1 MRRENPQDFLSLTLN
16 EQYSKRIKS
25 VSADCSAK
33 MRARLRAK
41 AIAESRFSF
50 TFCAIPNKERKM
62 KRKLIAFLLTLCLLL
77 AAFPLQAAAAEQ
89 ITLTLTPGD
98 HVQSI
103 SPTTL
108 KVAKGTPFAYLTNI
122 IKVKYEAG
130 YTWEKYYL
138 ANDPMKKPLNPV
150 QTRLDSDT
158 EIVYQGK
165 EAEISRLQ
173 LQKASNLESEVSPG
187 VYKSYIRKDGKEYI
201 QPILYEQGSP
211 DEHHFAADQFDW
223 EIVNTPGNNPTDS
236 NTKLS
241 VQAGKKYA
249 ELTIGAAETVNSITV
264 KAKPKQAKYSA
275 IPAAQLEFVI
285 HEKANFRGNQAEC
298 NLKFRDGTSIAAGES
313 NHLVFTAYNEQTGK
327 DEEISPAEWTHNG
340 FLNAFSGSNSINELG
355 EIFIAEDE
363 LTEGFVITVKY
374 NKKNQVQK
382 TARMAVTPKDYQFQV
397 VPENIEVLRG
407 ETKALSG
414 KVIFTETGK
423 EVSVQGGSI
432 AWTVKN
438 STKSTIN
445 SSGVFTYAADEPLH
459 EIEVE
464 ANLKIRLNDPRSKIT
479 FKIKEKPTLTG
490 IVLKPEAGAQP
501 KLKPGES
508 LQLKVYGQY
517 NFGGEKEL
525 PASDV
530 AFALLAVPGSVAADK
545 TKTADGTVLDDSG
558 KLTAAQDEFKDK
570 LTAKASYQG
579 KSHEIEVEIER
590 NSYTLKLKPEN
601 QALAKGSSKT
611 FTAYVEDD
619 ATKAKVD
626 LKPADL
632 TWSIVETATD
642 SSVADGVFQYGA
654 NESVSP
660 LTVKAELKYAPKTAT
675 ATVMEYIGPKLVL
688 KTDLAAP
695 VQMKPGQTT
704 VIKAY
709 RKQGGIE
716 TPIRADEV
724 TFSLVSAG
732 TSIDT
737 KIDESGRL
745 SIANDEF
752 KDMIKVKAVYKADSE
767 NMDELPISIHR
778 TPYTLQ
784 LKPKNSTVN
793 KGESKQFTAYV
804 IDNATHEEVALKP
817 TDLTW
822 KAFVG
827 TEAATQS
834 AITAV
839 GVFTCGAAETAS
851 EVAIKATLKYDLSKM
866 DDAVV
871 KVGAGS
877 SNPLAGYDN
886 GSSNTGS
893 PAAPAPQQPKK
904 SEDNKPQDK
913 KMDKSSE
920 IIGQFQD
927 IAGHWAQKAIVSAIE
942 KGIFKGVTE
951 NSFAPERQMSRAE
964 FITVLG
970 RMSEQATMLREVP
983 FKDVDANAYYAQHVA
998 WGAALGLMKG
1008 FEDGTFRPEA
1018 KITREQAAVIFAN
1031 YLKDKKLPEM
1041 AMTTFADEESI
1052 SSWAKAAVKKAAALG
1067 LLKGKDGG
1075 KFAPKDLLTRAEMA
1089 QILDNL
1095 SQMLEK

>member
-1 MRRENPQDFLSLTLN
+1 
-16 EQYSKRIKS
+16 
-25 VSADCSAK
+25 
-33 MRARLRAK
+33 
-41 AIAESRFSF
+41 
-50 TFCAIPNKERKM
+50 M
-62 KRKLIAFLLTLCLLL
+62 KRKLTAFFLTLCLILT
-77 AAFPLQAAAAEQ
+77 AFPLPAAAAEKIEIELEPGEHVWNVVPSR
-89 ITLTLTPGD
+89 ITVD
-98 HVQSI
+98 
-103 SPTTL
+103 
-108 KVAKGTPFAYLTNI
+108 KGTDLATIETKFEI
-122 IKVKYEAG
+122 EYEPG
-130 YTWEKYYL
+130 YKRDKYYDADDASKTAIRML
-138 ANDPMKKPLNPV
+138 TRFHENKKLKISGKKADMQLVQLKPV
-150 QTRLDSDT
+150 T
-158 EIVYQGK
+158 ENEYVYQG
-165 EAEISRLQ
+165 
-173 LQKASNLESEVSPG
+173 
-187 VYKSYIRKDGKEYI
+187 GKEYL
-201 QPILYEQGSP
+201 QAILIDEENK
-211 DEHHFAADQFDW
+211 EHHLSTDKFTWELIGASGSTTLMDAGHGKYKMLTVASNEPATEIRVKVTYKEKTSIENTIQLDVKSAPVFNPNTEEIKIKDASAADPK
-223 EIVNTPGNNPTDS
+223 IPL
-236 NTKLS
+236 K
-241 VQAGKKYA
+241 AGKGEVIELSAYNANGSLVEKISPADLTMTIRGNTSTGTYINDVTGYLYIAGDELA
-249 ELTIGAAETVNSITV
+249 ENITVNMKYQTTIDKDQQFPIAAAAHELIIRPDRPTAVKGGTVQLSGLVQFTGLGGEMPLEADKMEWSVINSTESTITPAGLFTYGLNEPAGKEVEV
-264 KAKPKQAKYSA
+264 KAKIKARPTT
-275 IPAAQLEFVI
+275 
-285 HEKANFRGNQAEC
+285 EK
-298 NLKFRDGTSIAAGES
+298 I
-313 NHLVFTAYNEQTGK
+313 
-327 DEEISPAEWTHNG
+327 I
-340 FLNAFSGSNSINELG
+340 
-355 EIFIAEDE
+355 
-363 LTEGFVITVKY
+363 
-374 NKKNQVQK
+374 
-382 TARMAVTPKDYQFQV
+382 
-397 VPENIEVLRG
+397 
-407 ETKALSG
+407 
-414 KVIFTETGK
+414 
-423 EVSVQGGSI
+423 
-432 AWTVKN
+432 
-438 STKSTIN
+438 
-445 SSGVFTYAADEPLH
+445 
-459 EIEVE
+459 
-464 ANLKIRLNDPRSKIT
+464 
-479 FKIKEKPTLTG
+479 KIKEARSMTAIEFRPITPAE
-490 IVLKPEAGAQP
+490 I
-501 KLKPGES
+501 KPGQEVALTVYAKYNYGS
-508 LQLKVYGQY
+508 DEELTADKVTLQLV
-517 NFGGEKEL
+517 
-525 PASDV
+525 PA
-530 AFALLAVPGSVAADK
+530 
-545 TKTADGTVLDDSG
+545 GTVEPMKARTSNDTKIDGATG
-558 KLTAAQDEFKDK
+558 KLMAAQDEFKDK
-570 LTAKASYQG
+570 LKVKAIFKADPS
-579 KSHEIEVEIER
+579 KTDEMELEVKRGE
-590 NSYTLKLKPEN
+590 YTLKLKPEN
-601 QALAKGSSKT
+601 QALAKGSSQT

-619 ATKAKVD
+619 VTKAKVD

-632 TWSIVETATD
+632 NWSIVEAATD
-642 SSVADGVFQYGA
+642 SSVVNGVFQYGA
-654 NESVSP
+654 NETVSP

-834 AITAV
+834 AITAD